1 MGIIILIKLF
11 LAHILTDFVFQPSS
25 WVKKKNENGCFGIH
39 FILHSFLAGFLT
51 YLLLGEWTS
60 FAVPIGVFAL
70 HALIDCAKIKIGR
83 NQLDEQKRVLFF
95 VDQGFH
101 LIVILIAW
109 LYLIESKDLVIPFL
123 KMAFNDKKILS
134 TIVAFIFVTIPAGII
149 IGQITEPFR
158 KQLKSSDSTES
169 FDSLNKAGIYIGI
182 TERILILIFVIMN
195 QYAAIGLLIA
205 GKSILRVAKEGDK
218 DGRKKTEYI
227 LIGTLISFVVAIVT
241 GLLLKFI

>member
-1 MGIIILIKLF
+1 MEMILIKLF
-11 LAHILTDFVFQPSS
+11 LAHILTDFVFQPST
-25 WVKKKNENGCFGIH
+25 WVKKKIEEGCLGFH

-51 YLLLGEWTS
+51 YLLLAEWTS
-60 FAVPIGVFAL
+60 FAVPIGISVL
-70 HALIDCAKIKIGR
+70 HAIIDCAKIKISKNR
-83 NQLDEQKRVLFF
+83 SDEQKQVLFF

-109 LYLIESKDLVIPFL
+109 LYLIEGKDLVIPFL

-158 KQLKSSDSTES
+158 TQLKSSDNTES
-169 FDSLNKAGIYIGI
+169 SDSLNKAGIYIGI

-195 QYAAIGLLIA
+195 QFAAIGLLIA
-205 GKSILRVAKEGDK
+205 GKSILRVAKEGDI

-227 LIGTLISFVVAIVT
+227 LIGTLISFAAAIIT
-241 GLLLKFI
+241 GLLLKFII